1 MRAPGDTVVKTGAA
15 QTDGAFQLGKPELVC
30 RWRLAGARLPLENR
44 HLRALGRRHVNSG
57 EMDKALVAWAKQHIE
72 WTLADGGALHPDG
85 VLMLI
90 VDESG
95 RAAMTVG
102 PHKPLACRSTS
113 ALIARARES
122 WYEGLVTG
130 VSPES
135 VWIVSEGTL
144 VWGIPED
151 SAPSGATSLVE
162 DLARTLGI
170 PVERS
175 KSLLDDLDN
184 GELGY
189 DEFFLV
195 SDEHGIVRAADA
207 PGSEGERFQRSYGRL
222 LDQVRRGRLR

>member
-1 MRAPGDTVVKTGAA
+1 
-15 QTDGAFQLGKPELVC
+15 
-30 RWRLAGARLPLENR
+30 
-44 HLRALGRRHVNSG
+44 
-57 EMDKALVAWAKQHIE
+57 MDKALVAWAKQHIE

-207 PGSEGERFQRSYGRL
+207 PGVEGERFQRSYERL

>member
-1 MRAPGDTVVKTGAA
+1 MATRLSSITYTGDYSTATRSSVPFAKVKKQKA
-15 QTDGAFQLGKPELVC
+15 
-30 RWRLAGARLPLENR
+30 
-44 HLRALGRRHVNSG
+44 HLRALGRRRVSG
-57 EMDKALVAWAKQHIE
+57 DAMDKALVAWAKQHIE

-102 PHKPLACRSTS
+102 PHEPLACRLASV
-113 ALIARARES
+113 LIECAREF
-122 WYEGLVTG
+122 WHEGLVTG
-130 VSPES
+130 VLPES
-135 VWIVSEGTL
+135 IWIVSEGTL

-175 KSLLDDLDN
+175 
-184 GELGY
+184 EPP
-189 DEFFLV
+189 
-195 SDEHGIVRAADA
+195 R
-207 PGSEGERFQRSYGRL
+207 
-222 LDQVRRGRLR
+222 